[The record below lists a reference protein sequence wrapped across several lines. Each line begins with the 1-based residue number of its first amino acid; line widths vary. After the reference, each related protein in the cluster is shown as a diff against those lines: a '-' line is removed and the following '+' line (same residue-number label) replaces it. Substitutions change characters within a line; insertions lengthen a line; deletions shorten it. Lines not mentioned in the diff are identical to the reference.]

1 MILYFWFN
9 IFILYFFSM
18 VSPEVDGV
26 SFSLM
31 GLAVPIGM
39 YLFYA
44 YCQYTLSEKLKAEK
58 SILAWFPILSL
69 FNLMKIVGLSYW
81 WILGLFIPLLNI
93 YVIIKISHAISVRTG
108 HGAGWTVGLVM
119 LGAIFFPITALTY
132 EPTVTP
138 TAV

>member
-1 MILYFWFN
+1 MILYLWL

-18 VSPEVDGV
+18 VSSEVDGG
-26 SFSLM
+26 SFSII
-31 GLAVPIGM
+31 GLAIPIGI

-81 WILGLFIPLLNI
+81 WILALLVPLLNI
-93 YVIIKISHAISVRTG
+93 YVIVKICHSISVRTG
-108 HGAGWTVGLVM
+108 HSTGWTVGLV
-119 LGAIFFPITALTY
+119 LL
-132 EPTVTP
+132 
-138 TAV
+138 